1 MSIKSFFITVST
13 LIVICA
19 VVYFTDKKYN
29 NNNTNSDSDKSG
41 LIERW
46 HRLEDTVFYS
56 KIDITKNDSV
66 LFERKYLINNGDSSF
81 VFDNR
86 KIYLF
91 EDTSKCAKFTGMQQY
106 FDEHLPSVAFDIE
119 ITLWTTAIVG
129 KEGQLEHIGIM
140 QEPSRYSFI
149 LATVSTVENMPNWSP
164 AHIGDEKVAS
174 LVMFPV
180 WHKVK

>member
-19 VVYFTDKKYN
+19 VVYFTNKKYN
-29 NNNTNSDSDKSG
+29 NTHSDSDNSDIIG
-41 LIERW
+41 QW
-46 HRLEDTVFYS
+46 HRLEDTMFYS

-66 LFERKYLINNGDSSF
+66 LFEQKCLINNGDSSF
-81 VFDNR
+81 FFDNR

-91 EDTSKCAKFTGMQQY
+91 EDTSKCAKFTDMQQY

-119 ITLWTTAIVG
+119 TTVWTAAIVEKDG
-129 KEGQLEHIGIM
+129 KIEHIGIIKRR
-140 QEPSRYSFI
+140 SYYSFI
-149 LATVSTVENMPNWSP
+149 LATISTVENMPNWSP